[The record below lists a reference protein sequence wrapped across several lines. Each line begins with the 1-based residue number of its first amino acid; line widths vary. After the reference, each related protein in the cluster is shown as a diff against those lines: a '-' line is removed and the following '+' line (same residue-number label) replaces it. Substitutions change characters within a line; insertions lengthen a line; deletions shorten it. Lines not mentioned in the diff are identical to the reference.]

1 MYLILSSQTNYQ
13 AILPMN
19 TSTKLKLITLL
30 FFFTAASFLR
40 AFSQSVTILPKSQ
53 TNTDTLSTRVLRVTE
68 GAGPLKILM
77 SDQVGN
83 GLWVDP
89 TLFTDVY
96 WKTNNSGHLYQF
108 PYVNLGVGTNAPSY
122 KLDVRQTNANIIAS
136 FSGNNSKGT
145 GIRISSEVSG
155 TVDSNPVSTEWQL
168 YHSGAGI
175 SSENGGYGQLHF
187 KDQTGTRMILRN
199 NGRVGIGVLN
209 PAEMLEVNGNVRV
222 DGKIDIRNTGNSVYI
237 GEEAGKKT
245 DVSDK
250 YNTFIGYFSG
260 KSTVNGGHNVAI
272 GAGSLESNTSGDYN
286 TVVGRLALLNNISGT
301 HNTVL
306 GASAGFSSTGSYN
319 VFLGYNAGSAETGN
333 DKLYIHNSSSTTPLI
348 YGDFV
353 ERNMAVNGR
362 LIIGAHTPYEGAS
375 KLDVI
380 ANDNGRFIVQ
390 NWTPSNNTLVVAR
403 LLSKT
408 NKAPQMRFEGIG
420 SGWMDIGQ
428 DTNGAFVV
436 EGDDVSR
443 FVVQN
448 TGKVGVGVQSPAAQ
462 LEVST
467 NVNEAIQA
475 TSSAK
480 YGAWFRLKNTSTG
493 GKTWNFISTG
503 EFSSEGVG
511 SLAIKEET
519 SDRMFIKSATGQV
532 GFGTSNPGSQL
543 EVVGTTNETLQA
555 NSSSPTGTWFS
566 IRNTSTNGNTWKL
579 VSLGNSN
586 SEGAGHLL
594 IKDAGGSKMIIKSNG
609 AVGIGTETPTQAK
622 LVINGSQTANLS
634 YGYMNNKASTG
645 TASGTNYYSIYTSDR
660 IATSEL
666 NVYSDARIK
675 KVKGLSD
682 NLQDLN
688 ILKDIQITNYQLVD
702 SVSKGNTTYKKVIA
716 QQVEEVYPL
725 AVTRMTDFIP
735 DIYQLSHIEKGFI
748 PLTNINLKAG
758 DKLKLITD
766 EKQEI
771 AEVISVTAKGI
782 QVNSESNGKVFV
794 YGKEV
799 NDFRTVD
806 YEALATLNISAT
818 QELLKRIEILEKEN
832 QRINQLAKE
841 VENLKNMVLV
851 SEKGK

>member
-1 MYLILSSQTNYQ
+1 
-13 AILPMN
+13 MN
-19 TSTKLKLITLL
+19 TSTKLKRTALLVVFSLTL
-30 FFFTAASFLR
+30 FTQDFA
-40 AFSQSVTILPKSQ
+40 QSVTILPVSQ
-53 TNTDTLSTRVLRVTE
+53 TNKDTLSTRVLRITE

-77 SDQVGN
+77 SDQLGTGN
-83 GLWVDP
+83 WVDAS
-89 TLFTDVY
+89 LFTDVY

-108 PYVNLGVGTNAPSY
+108 PYVNLGVGTSNPSY

-136 FSGNNSKGT
+136 FSGNNSNGT

-155 TVDSNPVSTEWQL
+155 TIDNSPISTEWQL

-175 SSENGGYGQLHF
+175 TSENGGYGQLHF
-187 KDQTGTRMILRN
+187 KDQTSTKMILRN
-199 NGRVGIGVLN
+199 NGRLGIGVLN

-222 DGKIDIRNTGNSVYI
+222 GGKIDIRNTGNSVYI

-245 DVSDK
+245 DLSDK

-272 GAGSLESNTSGDYN
+272 GAGSLENNTSGDYN
-286 TVVGRLALLNNISGT
+286 TVVGRLALINNVSGT

-306 GASAGFSSTGSYN
+306 GASAGYSSTGSYN
-319 VFLGYNAGSAETGN
+319 VFLGYNAGSDETGN

-348 YGDFV
+348 YGDFF
-353 ERNMAVNGR
+353 ERNMGVNGR
-362 LIIGAHTPYEGAS
+362 LIIGAHTPYESAS

-380 ANDNGRFIVQ
+380 ANENARFIVQ
-390 NWTPSNNTLVVAR
+390 NWSPASNNTLVVAR
-403 LLSKT
+403 LFSKT
-408 NKAPQMRFEGIG
+408 SKAPQMRFEGIG
-420 SGWMDIGQ
+420 SGWLDIGQ
-428 DTNGAFVV
+428 DSNGSFVV

-462 LEVST
+462 LEVSA
-467 NVNEAIQA
+467 NVNEVIQA

-503 EFSSEGVG
+503 EFNTEGAG

-519 SDRMFIKSATGQV
+519 SDRMFIKSGTGQV
-532 GFGTSNPGSQL
+532 GFGTANPGSQL

-555 NSSSPTGTWFS
+555 ISSSGTGTWFS
-566 IRNTSTNGNTWKL
+566 IKNTSTNGNTWKL
-579 VSLGNSN
+579 ISLGNSN
-586 SEGAGHLL
+586 TEGAGHLL

-609 AVGIGTETPTQAK
+609 AVGIGTETPTKAR
-622 LVINGSQTANLS
+622 LVVNGSQLTNLS
-634 YGYMNNKASTG
+634 YAYFNGNASTG

-675 KVKGLSD
+675 KIKGLSD

-688 ILKDIQITNYQLVD
+688 LLKDIQITNYQLVD
-702 SVSKGNTTYKKVIA
+702 SVSKGNSSYKKVIA
-716 QQVEEVYPL
+716 QQVEEVYPS
-725 AVTRMTDFIP
+725 AVTKMTDFIP
-735 DIYQLSHIEKGFI
+735 DIYQLSSIENGFI
-748 PLTNINLKAG
+748 PLTRTTLQVG

-771 AEVISVTAKGI
+771 AEVLSVTTKGI
-782 QVNSESNGKVFV
+782 QVNSERSGKVFI
-794 YGKEV
+794 YGREV

-806 YEALATLNISAT
+806 YEALTTLNISAT
-818 QELLKRIEILEKEN
+818 QALLKRIEVLEKEN
-832 QRINQLAKE
+832 QEIKQLAKQ
-841 VENLKNMVLV
+841 VENLKNLVLM
-851 SEKGK
+851 SQKGK